1 MDFKIYYLV
10 STISY
15 SSEIQSYDIFSIF
28 NRFLMNLWDK

>member
-15 SSEIQSYDIFSIF
+15 PSEIQSYDIFSIF